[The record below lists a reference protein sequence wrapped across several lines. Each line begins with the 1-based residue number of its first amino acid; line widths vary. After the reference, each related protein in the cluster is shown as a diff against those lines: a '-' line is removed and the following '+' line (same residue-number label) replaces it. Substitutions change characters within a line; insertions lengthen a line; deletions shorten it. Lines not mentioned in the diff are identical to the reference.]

1 MKTEE
6 EIRKRFNYL
15 DSEIDKAFQHNEG
28 RITSV
33 AEYNIIE
40 RLSCERD
47 TLEWVL
53 ADMSAAGGT

>member
-6 EIRKRFNYL
+6 EIQKRFNHL
-15 DSEIDKAFQHNEG
+15 DSEINKILQRNEG
-28 RITSV
+28 RITSA

-53 ADMSAAGGT
+53 ADMSAVGGT